1 MDREIDILNYL
12 PNVIKEF
19 REFKALAIA
28 ENPELI
34 ALWEVLEN
42 VMNDQFVNDS
52 TENGVKRWE
61 SILKIVPRGTDSL
74 DIRKFRILTRLNE
87 QLPYTM
93 TTLENQLLTLC
104 GADGY
109 SVELENEN
117 YTLIVK
123 VNLIAKGKFN
133 EVDALLNRTVPANI
147 VIDLRLL
154 YNQHSTLKQFTHG
167 QLKAFTHKQLRNE
180 VLS

>member
-1 MDREIDILNYL
+1 MDREIDVLTYL

-19 REFKALAIA
+19 REFKAIALA

-34 ALWEVLEN
+34 SLWEVLEN

-61 SILKIVPRGTDSL
+61 TILKIVPRGTDSL
-74 DIRKFRILTRLNE
+74 DVRKFRILARLNE

-93 TTLENQLLTLC
+93 RTLENQLLTLC

-109 SVELENEN
+109 SVELQNET

-123 VNLIAKGKFN
+123 VNLVAKGKFN
-133 EVDALLNRTVPANI
+133 EVDALLNRTVPANM
-147 VIDLRLL
+147 VIDLRLI
-154 YNQHSTLKQFTHG
+154 YNQHSTLSQLTHG
-167 QLKAFTHKQLRNE
+167 QLSAFTHSHIRNE
-180 VLS
+180 VLT